1 MRAYLKM
8 LPRLQAEEQ
17 IAAVRTAALGA
28 GTYPAGDQE
37 RLLRE
42 LDRRAGGDRP
52 RVKKARPADLAAMG
66 IGIIGPVPETS
77 QAGVND
83 V

>member
-17 IAAVRTAALGA
+17 IAAVRTAALGSGA
-28 GTYPAGDQE
+28 YPAEDQE

-42 LDRRAGGDRP
+42 LDERAAGSDKPRRAR
-52 RVKKARPADLAAMG
+52 KAQPGDLARMG
-66 IGIIGPVPETS
+66 IGVLSAPSEK
-77 QAGVND
+77 GVND
-83 V
+83 A